1 MVLPIVQYNAPVL
14 RERGATVT
22 TFDAALAQL
31 AHDMIE
37 SMHAAGGIGLAAQQ
51 VGRALQLCVID
62 LSATHR
68 DFTWE
73 LDGAKAPL
81 DLIMPMVLVN
91 PSFQALPGDD
101 TVYEEGCLSFPQIH
115 GDVDRPDAIRASF
128 QDLGGIRH
136 TLICDGLMA
145 RCIQHEIDHLNGV
158 LFIDRM
164 NKRVRQTIEA
174 EIKELARRTRESAA
188 AGTGPASV

>member
-14 RERGATVT
+14 RERGTPVT
-22 TFDAALAQL
+22 TFDSELAHLAQQ
-31 AHDMIE
+31 MTE

-51 VGRALQLCVID
+51 VGQARQLCVID
-62 LSATHR
+62 LSGTNR

-81 DLIMPMVLVN
+81 DLIMPMVLIN
-91 PSFQALPGDD
+91 PSFKALPGED

-115 GDVDRPDAIRASF
+115 GDVQRPDVINVSF

-164 NKRVRQTIEA
+164 TKRVRQSIDDQV
-174 EIKELARRTRESAA
+174 KDLARRTREIA
-188 AGTGPASV
+188 AGNPASNPL

>member
-14 RERGATVT
+14 HQKGAAVT
-22 TFDAALAQL
+22 TFDGQLSELAQ
-31 AHDMIE
+31 DMIE

-51 VGRALQLCVID
+51 IGRALQICVID
-62 LSATHR
+62 LSQSHR

-81 DLIMPMVLVN
+81 ELIMPMVLVN
-91 PSFQALPGDD
+91 PTYKVLPGED

-115 GDVDRPDAIRASF
+115 GDVVRPDRISVSF

-136 TLICDGLMA
+136 TLICDGLMG
-145 RCIQHEIDHLNGV
+145 RCIQHEVDHLNGV
-158 LFIDRM
+158 LFIERM
-164 NKRVRQTIEA
+164 GKKVRQSIDTA
-174 EIKELARRTRESAA
+174 VKELAKRNREAA
-188 AGTGPASV
+188 RA

>member
-1 MVLPIVQYNAPVL
+1 MVLPIVHYNAGVL
-14 RERGATVT
+14 REKGAAVT
-22 TFDAALAQL
+22 TFDASLSQLAQ
-31 AHDMIE
+31 DMIE

-51 VGRALQLCVID
+51 IGRALHICVID
-62 LSATHR
+62 LSASHR

-81 DLIMPMVLVN
+81 ELIMPMVLIN
-91 PSFQALPGDD
+91 PTFQVLPGDD

-115 GDVDRPDAIRASF
+115 GDVVRPDRINVSF

-136 TLICDGLMA
+136 TLICDGLMS
-145 RCIQHEIDHLNGV
+145 RCIQHEVDHLNGV

-164 NKRVRQTIEA
+164 AKKIRQSIEP
-174 EIKELARRTRESAA
+174 EVKDLAKRTREGAKTSA
-188 AGTGPASV
+188 

>member
-14 RERGATVT
+14 REKGAAIT

-31 AHDMIE
+31 AHDLIE

-51 VGRALQLCVID
+51 VGRARQICVID
-62 LSATHR
+62 LSQANR

-81 DLIMPMVLVN
+81 DLIMPMVLIN
-91 PSFQALPGDD
+91 PTCQALPGDD
-101 TVYEEGCLSFPQIH
+101 TLYEEGCLSFPQIH
-115 GDVDRPDAIRASF
+115 GDVERPDAITATF

-136 TLICDGLMA
+136 TLICDGLLS
-145 RCIQHEIDHLNGV
+145 RCIQHELDHLNGV

-164 NKRVRQTIEA
+164 TKRVRQVIDA
-174 EIKELARRTRESAA
+174 DVKELARRTREAA
-188 AGTGPASV
+188 SGGSGSTST